1 MIKEIKEFIG
11 TAKHDEFKGTY
22 IWGVDKNGGHQMIA
36 ELRGWGAIQNMFKNK
51 DGSINFKDAEQF
63 QDELGKFIVEAINEK
78 INNNKALEDNKDEKY
93 TEEDMIAFAYQF
105 SNINVADFRKHLKDF
120 DINLKEK
127 NKHE

>member
-22 IWGVDKNGGHQMIA
+22 IWGVGKDGGHQMIA

-51 DGSINFKDAEQF
+51 DGSINF
-63 QDELGKFIVEAINEK
+63 
-78 INNNKALEDNKDEKY
+78 EDNKDKKY

-127 NKHE
+127 NK